1 MPGRQLDVS
10 ERPIPQRDDAPSWNL
25 GQPWADRC
33 AILDSMTAAT
43 KIERSGPAIRA
54 ALAEASPSEYAQF
67 AAELAAA
74 LARASA
80 ELDLAPADEVL
91 DRWWGVA
98 AIRANPLTEAEREQ
112 LARARAGG
120 FTGLWERDEAGN
132 WVQL

>member
-1 MPGRQLDVS
+1 
-10 ERPIPQRDDAPSWNL
+10 
-25 GQPWADRC
+25 
-33 AILDSMTAAT
+33 MTAAT

-54 ALAEASPSEYAQF
+54 ALAEVSPSECAQF
-67 AAELAAA
+67 EAELAAA

-91 DRWWGVA
+91 DRWWGIAV
-98 AIRANPLTEAEREQ
+98 IRANPLTEAERAQ
-112 LARARAGG
+112 LARARAGD